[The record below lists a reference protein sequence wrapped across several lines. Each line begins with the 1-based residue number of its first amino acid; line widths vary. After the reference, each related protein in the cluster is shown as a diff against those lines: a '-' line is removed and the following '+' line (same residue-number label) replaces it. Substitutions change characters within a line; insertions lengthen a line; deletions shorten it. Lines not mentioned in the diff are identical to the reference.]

1 MPRKRIA
8 ALHDARRVE
17 HAREC
22 TLAHVELAELNA
34 LGERE
39 FVALLGGVF
48 EHSPWVAKAAYAA
61 RPFSSVDQLH
71 EAMMSAVRAAGRQQQ
86 LALVRAHPEL
96 AGAEA
101 QEGGLT
107 ASSSSEQ
114 ARLGFTSLSSPEAG
128 EVAQLNRRY
137 RDKHGFPCIV
147 ALRLHA
153 TRESVMREMAR
164 RVGNDTEAEL
174 AAALEQVG
182 HITRG
187 RLQKWAS

>member
-1 MPRKRIA
+1 
-8 ALHDARRVE
+8 
-17 HAREC
+17 
-22 TLAHVELAELNA
+22 VELAELNA

-48 EHSPWVAKAAYAA
+48 EHSPWVAQQAFAA
-61 RPFSSVDQLH
+61 RPFSSVGGLH
-71 EAMMSAVRAAGRQQQ
+71 EAMMAAVRAAGRQRQ

-101 QEGGLT
+101 KEGRLT
-107 ASSSSEQ
+107 LDSSSEQ
-114 ARLGFTSLSSPEAG
+114 ARLGFTRLSRE
-128 EVAQLNRRY
+128 ELIRMTQLNRQY

-153 TRESVMREMAR
+153 TRASVMEEMER
-164 RVGNDTEAEL
+164 RIGNETAAEL
-174 AAALEQVG
+174 AAALEQIG